1 MLLPNPKDMEQWG
14 EDSATSYLA
23 ATIYYYVHHAIL
35 GKSNMTNTAKAFH
48 VTLTGLQ
55 HCINGRKYISGSKAK
70 K

>member
-1 MLLPNPKDMEQWG
+1 MEQWG

-35 GKSNMTNTAKAFH
+35 GKGNMTNIAKAFH
-48 VTLTGLQ
+48 VTLTGLW
-55 HCINGRKYISGSKAK
+55 HCINGRKYVSGSKAK